1 MSVKVPGK
9 GTKGTPF
16 PKFMARLGNGF
27 VLRRVRG
34 GGMKGAGGIPVLV
47 LHTKGAK
54 SGQDRQVAL
63 GYFEEPPDAW
73 LIVASAGGA
82 SWNPAWL
89 HNLAK
94 DPDATIE
101 FTGGRTVDVR
111 GETLEGDGAVC
122 RLGADRR
129 RGAASTPATAPRP
142 TARSRSSACARAR
155 PPDRARRPRPV
166 NSQPPMVSERDYY
179 EVLGVERG
187 ADDAAIKRA
196 FRKLAQQWHPDV
208 NTDPGAPERF
218 KEVNEAYQVLSDPQR
233 RQAVRHVRQ
242 GGRLGR
248 GRRRGLQHR
257 RASAASPTSSTPSSA
272 GRRVEA
278 AVGRH
283 GRRPART
290 SATTSGSRS
299 RRR

>member
-1 MSVKVPGK
+1 MTVKVPGK

-89 HNLAK
+89 YNLAK
-94 DPDATIE
+94 DPNATLE

-111 GETLEGDGAVC
+111 GETLAGEALTAAWERIAAEAPQYAGYRPKTDREISIV
-122 RLGADRR
+122 RL
-129 RGAASTPATAPRP
+129 
-142 TARSRSSACARAR
+142 RAR
-155 PPDRARRPRPV
+155 T
-166 NSQPPMVSERDYY
+166 
-179 EVLGVERG
+179 
-187 ADDAAIKRA
+187 AA
-196 FRKLAQQWHPDV
+196 
-208 NTDPGAPERF
+208 
-218 KEVNEAYQVLSDPQR
+218 
-233 RQAVRHVRQ
+233 
-242 GGRLGR
+242 
-248 GRRRGLQHR
+248 
-257 RASAASPTSSTPSSA
+257 
-272 GRRVEA
+272 
-278 AVGRH
+278 
-283 GRRPART
+283 
-290 SATTSGSRS
+290 
-299 RRR
+299 